1 MVYVRT
7 SAVTEVMRM
16 SVPSY
21 VTLTGPQTTV
31 MPASFTIA
39 ASADAGSVIPGA
51 ILAFGPQ
58 SPAVAAP
65 QVPITEVWSIVD
77 LYIIGSVT
85 PDALLSIYINGYP
98 QDINP
103 DLNSLN
109 LNNLTRWKLMQALK
123 LPPASTWF
131 TTVTLMAAN
140 GTSQQTYTVYFSVIK
155 APYLPS
161 GK

>member
-1 MVYVRT
+1 
-7 SAVTEVMRM
+7 M
-16 SVPSY
+16 SVPAY

-31 MPASFTIA
+31 MVASFSVA
-39 ASADAGSVIPGA
+39 ASAAAGSVIQGS

-58 SPAVAAP
+58 SPAVSAP

-77 LYIIGSVT
+77 IYIIGSVS

-103 DLNSLN
+103 NLNSLN
-109 LNNLTRWKLMQALK
+109 LNNLTRWKLTQALK

-131 TTVTLMAAN
+131 TTITLLAAN
-140 GTSQQTYTVYFSVIK
+140 GSSAQTYTVYFSVIR
-155 APYLPS
+155 APYVPATTS
-161 GK
+161 K

>member
-1 MVYVRT
+1 
-7 SAVTEVMRM
+7 M

-31 MPASFTIA
+31 MPASFNIA
-39 ASADAGSVIPGA
+39 ASAAAGSVIQGS

-58 SPAVAAP
+58 SPAVTAP

-77 LYIIGSVT
+77 LYIIGTVT

-140 GTSQQTYTVYFSVIK
+140 GTSQQTYTVYFSVIR
-155 APYLPS
+155 APYLPGS
-161 GK
+161 STSTSSTSTSSK